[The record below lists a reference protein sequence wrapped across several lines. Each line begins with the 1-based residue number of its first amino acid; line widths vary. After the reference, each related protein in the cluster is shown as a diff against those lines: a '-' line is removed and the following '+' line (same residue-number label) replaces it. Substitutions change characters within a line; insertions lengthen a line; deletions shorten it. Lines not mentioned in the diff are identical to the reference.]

1 MTYTL
6 ANTFRDFYH
15 WIKGE
20 LGDVMAMLEAIASKD
35 RMIQN
40 RNKLESKKKSSQNEL
55 DDLSV
60 GKKTLKNLFKSAT
73 SKQNKILTLGQNII
87 KYDEDIEYLE
97 KIIRMLEVNLAEN
110 IIPKFENK
118 QVNSYYKFISF
129 ISKNEVNNCAALTKF
144 WNDYMKNTTAS

>member
-55 DDLSV
+55 DDLSA

-110 IIPKFENK
+110 IIPKFETK
-118 QVNSYYKFISF
+118 QINSYYKFISF